1 MDAFKFI
8 GDMVSNKGLI
18 FELTM
23 RDFKSKYLGSYL
35 GLIWAFIN
43 PMVYVVI
50 LWFVF
55 YLGFKSSTVGK
66 VSFFHWLI
74 AGIVPWFFISDSL
87 SSAAHSIVDYSFL
100 VKKVVFRISLLPL
113 VRILSALY
121 VHLFFLVLVLLIYFF
136 SGYSLDWHVCQ
147 LPYYLFAAVV
157 FVTGVSW
164 ITSSVTIFF
173 RDMGQIVN
181 MLLQFLFWLTPIFWQ
196 INIIPAKFV
205 LFLKLNPVFYIVNGY
220 RNSLINRVWFWEEG
234 LLSIYFWI
242 VVAFVFFTGAFLF
255 RRLRPHF
262 ADVI

>member
-1 MDAFKFI
+1 
-8 GDMVSNKGLI
+8 
-18 FELTM
+18 M

-43 PMVYVVI
+43 PMAYVVI

-55 YLGFKSSTVGK
+55 YLGFKSSTVGNI
-66 VSFFHWLI
+66 SFFHWLI

-87 SSAAHSIVDYSFL
+87 SSAALSIVDYSFL

-121 VHLFFLVLVLLIYFF
+121 VHLFFLVLVLLIYLV
-136 SGYSLDWHVCQ
+136 SGCSLDWHVCQ

-181 MLLQFLFWLTPIFWQ
+181 MLLQFMFWLTPIFWQ
-196 INIIPAKFV
+196 IKIIPVKFV
-205 LFLKLNPVFYIVNGY
+205 LFLKLNPAYYIVHGY

-234 LLSIYFWI
+234 LLTVYFWL
-242 VVAFVFFTGAFLF
+242 VVVLLFCAGAFLF